1 VTVESFHKLPICASR
16 YSLDATS
23 LPWAGL
29 FQHLATVTQSASVLK
44 ASTCYHDTYQPVY
57 IFFLE
62 TLALTKVSSWIASCG
77 SLHDMPRAF
86 PYSCPICGRLSLRQL
101 FENVSITANVDHE
114 LRNVGGVAAFMCTA
128 NGHIFF
134 VMTKDIE
141 TVEGQAATAT

>member
-1 VTVESFHKLPICASR
+1 
-16 YSLDATS
+16 
-23 LPWAGL
+23 
-29 FQHLATVTQSASVLK
+29 
-44 ASTCYHDTYQPVY
+44 
-57 IFFLE
+57 
-62 TLALTKVSSWIASCG
+62 
-77 SLHDMPRAF
+77 MPRAF